1 MLLTDHQKRIY
12 NTHLAVSRH
21 LRQKP
26 FRLRTDFSNIE
37 SEKVTALKKL
47 ATFSFKW
54 PDLNLQEYFAA
65 PYKLYPDV
73 EYFSLTYFASM
84 KAITAYSIYKKQL
97 EIQAPDSQI
106 NNIRESL
113 SYITK
118 FCIDN
123 KIQLDDYPLYKKN
136 GIEPEWMY
144 HMKRGKI
151 TPYVMFEFSN
161 IFSLIQDIPEDERT
175 LLLGNFGQNFLEY
188 RSRYNE
194 SKKLKPFLKEAY
206 QKVKFFI
213 DKELN
218 SPN

>member
-1 MLLTDHQKRIY
+1 MLVTDQQKKIY

-37 SEKVTALKKL
+37 PEKILALKKL
-47 ATFSFKW
+47 STFTFKW
-54 PDLNLQEYFAA
+54 PDLNLQDYFAA

-84 KAITAYSIYKKQL
+84 KAITAYTIYKKQL
-97 EIQAPDSQI
+97 ELQTPDSQI
-106 NNIRESL
+106 ENVKESL
-113 SYITK
+113 SFITK
-118 FCIDN
+118 FCVDN
-123 KIQLDDYPLYKKN
+123 KIQLDEYPLYKKN

-144 HMKRGKI
+144 HIKRGKI
-151 TPYVMFEFSN
+151 TPYAMFEFSN
-161 IFSLIQDIPEDERT
+161 IFSLIQQIPTDERT

-188 RSRYNE
+188 RTRYNE
-194 SKKLKPFLKEAY
+194 SKQLKLFLTEAY

-218 SPN
+218 SSN